1 MRTNLNRTQ
10 RIISMPAGE
19 DPVAYFSK
27 CREDRIRTFAPNG
40 NRSQIIKSESK
51 VGSAT
56 NFPVLDINPI
66 S

>member
-1 MRTNLNRTQ
+1 
-10 RIISMPAGE
+10 MPAGV
-19 DPVAYFSK
+19 DPVAYFAK
-27 CREDRIRTFAPNG
+27 RREDRIRTFAPNG

-51 VGSAT
+51 VGSGT